1 MNDLKSLD
9 LFDRQLTLLIKAHRE
24 GQEESFGDLEG
35 FENVLAAY
43 DETTLGKDEQTVL
56 GDVKVT
62 FAASI
67 NKLREQFEQ
76 DIEFLEDQK
85 RAIVAVRL
93 INDAA
98 KRLELVNL
106 LIEDFGEPVTDF
118 AAFEKDLEAQSAE
131 DRGFLKTIVQDLT
144 NMLNE
149 GGFREIEAVLSE
161 FADLEEGEDEDED
174 DSELPEG
181 DLSDE
186 DLDAVRDAF
195 KKINRP
201 YLTDEEND
209 QDLN

>member
-1 MNDLKSLD
+1 MSDLKRLD
-9 LFDRQLTLLIKAHRE
+9 LFERQLTILINAHRE
-24 GQEESFGDLEG
+24 GQEESFSDLAG
-35 FENVLAAY
+35 FESVLEAY
-43 DETTLGKDEQTVL
+43 DESSLGNDERVVL
-56 GDVKVT
+56 ADVKTT

-67 NKLREQFEQ
+67 NKLREQFAQ

-98 KRLELVNL
+98 KRQELVDI

-118 AAFEKDLEAQSAE
+118 AEFEKEIEAQSAE

-161 FADLEEGEDEDED
+161 FADLEEGDDEEGA
-174 DSELPEG
+174 ELPEG

-201 YLTDEEND
+201 YLTDDEND